1 LGAIEISAM
10 SDQSVGQVLSTL
22 VREGIAVEGVQ
33 YLLGILG
40 ALIAAEHPWAL
51 ALLVMPILFVH
62 SAYKNTK
69 EMHTSTRVL
78 LESIADT
85 VDLRD
90 PYTGGHSRR
99 VTAYCEGILQALPLS
114 GPEAGLILAAA
125 RVHDI
130 GKIAIPDGILN
141 KVGYLEA
148 HERAIMQ
155 SHSVRGAEFLA
166 RYADFTRGVA
176 IVRHHHEHWN
186 GNGYPAGLSGA
197 AIPLGSRI
205 IAVADSFDAMT
216 TDRPYRKG
224 MSAQDALQ
232 ILREGRGEQWD
243 ASIVDAFFVSIA
255 AQEYDSAQADPQAPV
270 DRIWLAEDTQ
280 LS

>member
-1 LGAIEISAM
+1 
-10 SDQSVGQVLSTL
+10 
-22 VREGIAVEGVQ
+22 VRDHI
-33 YLLGILG
+33 
-40 ALIAAEHPWAL
+40 WAL
-51 ALLVMPILFVH
+51 ALLVLPILFVH

-69 EMHTSTRVL
+69 EMHSSTRSL

-99 VTAYCEGILQALPLS
+99 VTELCQGILQALPLT

-141 KVGYLEA
+141 KPGRLEPD
-148 HERAIMQ
+148 ERAIME
-155 SHSVRGAEFLA
+155 SHSMRGAEFLA
-166 RYADFTRGVA
+166 RYPDFTRGVD
-176 IVRHHHEHWN
+176 IVRHHHENWN
-186 GNGYPAGLSGA
+186 GTGYPDGLAGTD
-197 AIPLGSRI
+197 IPLGSRV

-224 MSAQDALQ
+224 MSIHQAVQ
-232 ILREGRGEQWD
+232 ILCEGRGKQWD
-243 ASIVDAFFVSIA
+243 ATVVDAFLISIA
-255 AQEYDSAQADPQAPV
+255 PQM
-270 DRIWLAEDTQ
+270 
-280 LS
+280 